1 MQPDA
6 ADVVGGVTA
15 DNPAGLTAA
24 PPPQNATGARA
35 RPPMNNAA
43 KSAMSVAIAAASL
56 VMIIYLFGGYGQL
69 PPRPAQ

>member
-1 MQPDA
+1 
-6 ADVVGGVTA
+6 
-15 DNPAGLTAA
+15 
-24 PPPQNATGARA
+24 
-35 RPPMNNAA
+35 MNNAA